1 LPKQQDTLKQK
12 PKIGGKI
19 AVAGNKLTLI
29 CGPSGS
35 GKTTLAKKMVKE
47 GLADVYFE
55 ADMWMNRD
63 GEYCFEPKRLGFC
76 HEMCRDQT
84 RAFLRGN
91 KNVIISNTTL
101 TKREA
106 LPYIEMAR
114 EEGANIEIIH
124 LDQKY
129 QNVHGVSPEKVEL
142 MKKKREKFQIS
153 DFPLS
158 K

>member
-1 LPKQQDTLKQK
+1 M
-12 PKIGGKI
+12 
-19 AVAGNKLTLI
+19 AANKLILI

-47 GLADVYFE
+47 RLADIYFE

-63 GEYCFEPKRLGFC
+63 GEYYFDPKRLGFC
-76 HEMCRDQT
+76 HKMCQDQT
-84 RAFLRGN
+84 RALLKGN
-91 KNVIISNTTL
+91 KNVVVSNTTL

-106 LPYIEMAR
+106 LPYIEMAK
-114 EEGANIEIIH
+114 ELGANIEIIH

-129 QNVHGVSPEKVEL
+129 QNVHGVPPEKVEA
-142 MKKKREKFQIS
+142 MKKRREKFEIS
-153 DFPLS
+153 DFALP